1 MTKWVSAAKHE
12 RAAAKIKRDGLK
24 KRQRAERENAALRR
38 ERDKYRLEAERHGD
52 ASKALEAKL
61 AKLEEETAQ
70 ARARWSTRRDGASE
84 WDMGDAPAD
93 PDAVAAHAGEVIDS
107 ILRDKNMTREEWKPA
122 PGIETVVARL
132 AAGGGKGGGR
142 RRPRN
147 SQ

>member
-1 MTKWVSAAKHE
+1 M
-12 RAAAKIKRDGLK
+12 
-24 KRQRAERENAALRR
+24 
-38 ERDKYRLEAERHGD
+38 
-52 ASKALEAKL
+52 EAKL

-70 ARARWSTRRDGASE
+70 AGARWSTRRDGASE